1 MDGQAAWVCM
11 SIEERS
17 IVMSVSVC
25 VRLSVRD
32 HILETTR
39 PILTKFFMR
48 VTNGRGSVFL
58 WRRSDAL
65 CRSGFMDDVIFTHF
79 PSRRPAEAQCTRSL
93 GLGYKLCAVIPDAD
107 DCLVSIVFGGRI
119 TKGLHDRE
127 LVKQTGHQQSLLVV
141 GWLVRPV

>member
-48 VTNGRGSVFL
+48 VTNGRG
-58 WRRSDAL
+58 AL
-65 CRSGFMDDVIFTHF
+65 CNSGFMGDVIFTHS